1 MNDKNT
7 VIYTDEA
14 LRNINDVLNN
24 LMVSPYL
31 GCNYKSNNEII
42 NEVIILDYGA
52 IELLKAYYKSK
63 VIM

>member
-1 MNDKNT
+1 MDDKNT
-7 VIYTDEA
+7 VVYTDEA
-14 LRNINDVLNN
+14 LKNINDALSN
-24 LMVSPYL
+24 LIVNPYL
-31 GCNYKSNNEII
+31 GCSYKSNNEII